1 MLFIHAILREEIII
15 SRKFYYYLFLNNYYP
30 VVHSYSYLHPQGGTV
45 YLLQIPLTP
54 LTQRCRPFII
64 YVEWVSTNGDREFVI
79 MQCKSWLASFIA
91 LTCRFVIRLLPSR
104 CTYLH
109 LFLQNESFALQDPEN
124 SSQPPY
130 SRIWH

>member
-64 YVEWVSTNGDREFVI
+64 YVEWVSTNGDR
-79 MQCKSWLASFIA
+79 L
-91 LTCRFVIRLLPSR
+91 RIRDYAVQKLVGIFYSLN
-104 CTYLH
+104 
-109 LFLQNESFALQDPEN
+109 LQIRD
-124 SSQPPY
+124 
-130 SRIWH
+130 